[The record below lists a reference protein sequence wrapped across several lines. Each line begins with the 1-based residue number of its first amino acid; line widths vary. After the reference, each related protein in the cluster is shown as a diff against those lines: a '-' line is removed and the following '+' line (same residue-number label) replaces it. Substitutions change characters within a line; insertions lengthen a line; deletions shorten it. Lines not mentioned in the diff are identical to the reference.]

1 MPTTFYQTRN
11 MALDTSDLVNQLSP
25 VVLLTG
31 LELML
36 TLLLPALHFGFGFS
50 RTT

>member
-1 MPTTFYQTRN
+1 MKHFDAN
-11 MALDTSDLVNQLSP
+11 NILSDAQHGFALSP